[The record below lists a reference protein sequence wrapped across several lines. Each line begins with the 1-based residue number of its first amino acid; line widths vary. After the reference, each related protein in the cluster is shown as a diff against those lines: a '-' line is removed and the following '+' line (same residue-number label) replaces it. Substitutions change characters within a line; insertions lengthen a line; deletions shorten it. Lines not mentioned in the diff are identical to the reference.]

1 MKWDMNALDWRAL
14 FGQMHPD
21 FFATEHIRA
30 LPEDGRWD
38 EMALDLRGFSPQAVE
53 IPVPGGVTFGFWTG
67 DAQALRAVVRRV
79 DTGWPELFG
88 GEQPAYCAFVDGRVA
103 AFCLVE
109 DMCTF
114 QGLRVGGPG
123 CVGTLPEFRRQG
135 IGLKMVQ
142 NATALLR
149 DRGFDLSYIH
159 YTGVASWYA
168 KLGYRTVLRWG
179 REGFV

>member
-1 MKWDMNALDWRAL
+1 MTGK
-14 FGQMHPD
+14 
-21 FFATEHIRA
+21 
-30 LPEDGRWD
+30 
-38 EMALDLRGFSPQAVE
+38 SYAV
-53 IPVPGGVTFGFWTG
+53 TG
-67 DAQALRAVVRRV
+67 
-79 DTGWPELFG
+79 TMP
-88 GEQPAYCAFVDGRVA
+88 PAYCAFVDGRVA